1 MKKILLI
8 ASLAAACVAAS
19 AQSKGDMAAGGI
31 IGISGGSSSS
41 AISVNGNTTTTKT
54 PSSTMFG
61 FNPEFSYFVIDNLEL
76 SAGLSYQMQRDPN
89 GTTSDGTYLFSTTN
103 IAMFDIGASYY
114 IPLVKGLLY
123 WTPGLTLGFGG
134 GSIVSQNRANSK
146 TTTKVPFAFGLN
158 AGLGT
163 VEFKPVNF
171 LGISLNLLD
180 LTLVYTEINT
190 GSNNVKNS
198 VSAFSAGLNY
208 GISAGVKYY
217 F

>member
-8 ASLAAACVAAS
+8 AALAAACLTAS
-19 AQSKGDMAAGGI
+19 AQNRGDMAVGGI
-31 IGISGGSSSS
+31 IGINGGSTSTAVSL
-41 AISVNGNTTTTKT
+41 NGNTTTTKT
-54 PSSTMFG
+54 PAGTMFG
-61 FNPEFSYFVIDNLEL
+61 FSPQFSYFVIDNLEL

-114 IPLVKGLLY
+114 IPLIDSKLY
-123 WTPGLTLGFGG
+123 WTPGIYLGFGG
-134 GSIVSQNRANSK
+134 GSVVSQNSTSSK
-146 TTTKVPFAFGLN
+146 TTTKIPFAFGLN

-163 VEFKPVNF
+163 IEFKPVDF

-190 GSNNVKNS
+190 GSSNVKVS
-198 VSAFSAGLNY
+198 TSAFEAGLNY